1 MLDPRLV
8 RLRAELERL
17 GSVVVPHGE
26 HICVRLALAASVVVR
41 LDNGVLRC
49 RPQLGPFGRSSA
61 LAGTAVAAVAG
72 VALLGTGG
80 LALPLV
86 AGFAG
91 VSAMLVELGGFVAAE
106 GCITRIQM
114 LWSRLSESEQ
124 AAIPRPYPDGRA
136 LHPPLPD
143 EPARPAAAGDLHAER
158 RS

>member
-26 HICVRLALAASVVVR
+26 HICVRLTLAASVVVR
-41 LDNGVLRC
+41 VDSGVLRC
-49 RPQLGPFGRSSA
+49 RAQLGPFGRSSTLGGTA
-61 LAGTAVAAVAG
+61 LATTAG
-72 VALLGTGG
+72 VALLSTGG
-80 LALPLV
+80 LALPIV
-86 AGFAG
+86 AAVAG

-106 GCITRIQM
+106 SCITRIHV
-114 LWSRLSESEQ
+114 LWSRIVDGDT
-124 AAIPRPYPDGRA
+124 ARIARPYGDDRA

-143 EPARPAAAGDLHAER
+143 ELTRPAPAGELHAER